1 MRVLATAIVY
11 LLSLAPVAISAF
23 FIAIVLAGPHS
34 DLLPGW
40 LGAIV
45 LGVGWLVVLLL
56 PAWIAYWV
64 WRRLGFA
71 AA

>member
-11 LLSLAPVAISAF
+11 LLSLVLIAVSAF
-23 FIAIVLAGPHS
+23 FVAIVLAGPHS

-45 LGVGWLVVLLL
+45 LGIGWLLVLLL
-56 PAWIAYWV
+56 PAWIACWV
-64 WRRLGFA
+64 WRRPWLA